1 MSYDFFLDL
10 GIIVIAAKL
19 FGILFRKIHIPQ
31 VVGEIVAGLVIGP
44 NVLGIVDSS
53 EFLVKMAEIGVIMLM
68 FVAGLETDLK
78 ELKSTGGPAFL
89 IACMGVLVPLGGG
102 YLLYSLF
109 NGFAPAM
116 SEGFFKAVFI
126 GVILTATSVSITV
139 QTLREMGRLKG
150 KVGTT
155 ILSAAIIDDVIGIIL
170 LTFVVGMKDPS
181 VNPSSVL
188 INTGL
193 FFVFAAVIGMICY
206 YFFKWLDKRYPR
218 QRRLPIYG
226 FALCLIL
233 AYVAERFFGIADI
246 TGAYLAGIILCN
258 VRSSEYIVEKVDV
271 NAYMLFGPIFFASIG
286 LKTEI
291 KGMTPTLLIFS
302 LALVV
307 VALATKIIGCGL
319 AAKATKFNWNESL
332 KIGVG
337 MMTRGEVALIVGQK
351 GLAVGLLEPVLFSAI
366 IILIIVSSIITPI
379 ILKVLYRKDPPAEME
394 TKAVPVPAAAAQA
407 QA

>member
-10 GIIVIAAKL
+10 AIIMVAAKL

-31 VVGEIVAGLVIGP
+31 VVGEIVAGLIIGP
-44 NVLGIVDSS
+44 NVLGIVHTS
-53 EFLVKMAEIGVIMLM
+53 EFLVKMAELGVIMLM

-78 ELKSTGGPAFL
+78 ELKRTGGAALL
-89 IACMGVLVPLGGG
+89 IASMGVLVPLFGG
-102 YLLYSLF
+102 YLLYSAF

-116 SEGFFKAVFI
+116 SEDFYKAVFI
-126 GVILTATSVSITV
+126 GVIITATSVGITV
-139 QTLREMGRLKG
+139 ETLREMGRLKG

-181 VNPSSVL
+181 VNPASVL
-188 INTGL
+188 INTAL
-193 FFVFAAVIGMICY
+193 FFAFAVVVGVVCY
-206 YFFKWLDKRYPR
+206 YIFKWMDKRYPHK
-218 QRRLPIYG
+218 RRVPIYG
-226 FALCLIL
+226 FALCLAF
-233 AYVAERFFGIADI
+233 AYIAEKFFGIADI
-246 TGAYLAGIILCN
+246 TGAYLAGIVLCN

-271 NAYMLFGPIFFASIG
+271 NSYMMFGPVFFASIG

-291 KGMTPTLLIFS
+291 KGMTPTLLMFAI
-302 LALVV
+302 ALVA
-307 VALATKIIGCGL
+307 VALLTKIVGCGL
-319 AAKATKFNWNESL
+319 AARVTGFNNNESM

-366 IILIIVSSIITPI
+366 ILLIIISSIVTPI
-379 ILKVLYRKDPPAEME
+379 VLKVLYRKDPPSEEGQPAPQP
-394 TKAVPVPAAAAQA
+394 AVAQA
-407 QA
+407 

>member
-10 GIIVIAAKL
+10 AIIMVAAKL

-31 VVGEIVAGLVIGP
+31 VVGEIVAGLIIGP
-44 NVLGIVDSS
+44 NVLGIVHTS
-53 EFLVKMAEIGVIMLM
+53 EFLVKMAELGVIMLM

-78 ELKSTGGPAFL
+78 ELKRTGGAALL
-89 IACMGVLVPLGGG
+89 IASMGVLVPLFGG
-102 YLLYSLF
+102 YLLYSAF

-116 SEGFFKAVFI
+116 SEDFYKAVFI
-126 GVILTATSVSITV
+126 GVIITATSVGITV
-139 QTLREMGRLKG
+139 ETLREMGRLKG

-181 VNPSSVL
+181 VNPVSVL
-188 INTGL
+188 INTAL
-193 FFVFAAVIGMICY
+193 FFAFAVVVGVVCY
-206 YFFKWLDKRYPR
+206 YIFKWMDKRYPHK
-218 QRRLPIYG
+218 RRVPIYG
-226 FALCLIL
+226 FALCLAF
-233 AYVAERFFGIADI
+233 AYIAEKFFGIADI
-246 TGAYLAGIILCN
+246 TGAYLAGIVLCN

-271 NAYMLFGPIFFASIG
+271 NSYMMFGPVFFASIG

-291 KGMTPTLLIFS
+291 KGMTPTLLMFAI
-302 LALVV
+302 ALVA
-307 VALATKIIGCGL
+307 VALLTKIVGCGL
-319 AAKATKFNWNESL
+319 AARVTGFNNNESM

-366 IILIIVSSIITPI
+366 ILLIIISSIVTPI
-379 ILKVLYRKDPPAEME
+379 VLKVLYRKDPPSEEGQPAPQ
-394 TKAVPVPAAAAQA
+394 TAVAQA
-407 QA
+407 